1 MLLVRPAKAS
11 TNTAIVQVVV
21 VFRRTVLHCQG
32 VSFFHE
38 AVGLEDLD
46 QSEKLKKMTILG
58 SYLHIWHILVLV
70 AVDGVPKELLA
81 CGEDGATNQNCSRQP
96 AEVGWL
102 AIELKWL
109 QDTNFA
115 RVNVALEMSIASA
128 LDLKN
133 CFSPPKAA

>member
-11 TNTAIVQVVV
+11 TNTAVVQVVV

-32 VSFFHE
+32 VSLFHE

-46 QSEKLKKMTILG
+46 QRERLKKLTILG
-58 SYLHIWHILVLV
+58 SYLHIRHILVLV

-81 CGEDGATNQNCSRQP
+81 CGEDGATNQNRSRQP

-102 AIELKWL
+102 PIELKWL